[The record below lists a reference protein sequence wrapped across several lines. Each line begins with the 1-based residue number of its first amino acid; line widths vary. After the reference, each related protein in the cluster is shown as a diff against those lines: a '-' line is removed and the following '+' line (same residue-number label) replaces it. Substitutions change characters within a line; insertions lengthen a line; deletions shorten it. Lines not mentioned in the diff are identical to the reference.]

1 MKISEF
7 QLIDR
12 IRNLIHPPSP
22 DVICGIGDDC
32 AVIDRHNGHYELL
45 TTDCLIEGVHFDLK
59 YFTPFEV
66 GKKALAVN
74 LSDIA
79 AMAGKPLYALVSWGI
94 PENISDDWLTDA
106 TTGLCQMAL
115 EFNVSVVG
123 GNLAFSPDRLW
134 VSIMLVGEVQ
144 KEKCKFR
151 KGARPNDALYV
162 SGPLGSSVLG
172 LALLKKKKV
181 LGDPFIRAHKT
192 PVPELLVGH
201 FLGEQKGVTSMI
213 DVSDGLLGDLS
224 HILNAGSEKY
234 GARLDFDSIPRE
246 KELDSLA
253 KSMKLSP
260 VDLILN
266 GGEDYQLLF
275 TVNPEEEKDFLKK
288 SKLAGYKFFRIGC
301 VKDQA
306 YGIKVVNEQ
315 GEEIAFSQRGFDHF
329 KSWTR

>member
-1 MKISEF
+1 MKVTEF

-12 IRNLIHPPSP
+12 IQSLLHPPSP

-32 AVIDRHNGHYELL
+32 AVIDRHNGLYELL

-79 AMAGKPLYALVSWGI
+79 AMAGKPCHALVSWGI
-94 PENISDDWLTDA
+94 PESISDDWLTDA
-106 TTGLCQMAL
+106 TTGLGQIAL
-115 EFNVSVVG
+115 EFNVSIVG

-134 VSIMLVGEVQ
+134 ISVMLVGEVQ

-162 SGPLGSSVLG
+162 SGPLGSSALG

-181 LGDPFIRAHKT
+181 PGTPFIRAHKT
-192 PVPELLVGH
+192 PVPELLAGH

-224 HILNAGSEKY
+224 HILNAGGEKY
-234 GARLDFDSIPRE
+234 GAHLDFDLIPRE
-246 KELDSLA
+246 KELESLA

-275 TVNPEEEKDFLKK
+275 TVKPEEEKDFLEK
-288 SKLAGYKFFRIGC
+288 SKSAGYKFFRIGC
-301 VKDQA
+301 VMDQT
-306 YGIKVVNEQ
+306 YGLKIVDQQGREMKVHQ
-315 GEEIAFSQRGFDHF
+315 KSFDHF